1 MLPPTTSPATQR
13 MQEKVVLVS
22 GAGSSGGEF
31 GIGKACAVL
40 YARHGAK
47 VLAVDINIDAARDTA
62 ELIRSE
68 GGHCEPCQT
77 DVSNERQVQTMIT
90 TCIEHYGR
98 LDVLHNNVGILSS
111 GGPTEVALE
120 DWNRCMSI
128 NLTSMFLTC
137 KYSLPHMLEQGA
149 GAIINISSITG
160 QRWIGVPHTAYATS
174 KGAILSFTRNMA
186 LEYASRG
193 IRANCVVPGLLNTP
207 MIREPLKNQ
216 SPEVA
221 EQILANRNDAVPTGA
236 MGSPWDV
243 AWASI
248 FLASDEARYITG
260 TELVVDGGLI
270 QSAMQTPA
278 LSV

>member
-1 MLPPTTSPATQR
+1 MLPPTTSPTTQR
-13 MQEKVVLVS
+13 MQDKVVLVS
-22 GAGSSGGEF
+22 GAGSSGDGF

-47 VLAVDINIDAARDTA
+47 ILAVDINFDAARDTA

-68 GGHCEPCQT
+68 GGYCEPCQT
-77 DVSNERQVQTMIT
+77 DVSNEHQVQTMIT

-98 LDVLHNNVGILSS
+98 IDVLHNNVGILSR
-111 GGPTEVALE
+111 GGPVEVALE

-137 KYSLPHMLEQGA
+137 KYSLPQMLEQGA
-149 GAIINISSITG
+149 GAIINISSIAG
-160 QRWIGVPHTAYATS
+160 QRWLGVPHTAYATS
-174 KGAILSFTRNMA
+174 KGAILSFTRNLA
-186 LEYASRG
+186 LEYANKG
-193 IRANCVVPGLLNTP
+193 IRANCVVPGLLDTP

-216 SPEVA
+216 SPEAA
-221 EQILANRNDAVPTGA
+221 EQILATRNDAVPTGA

-243 AWASI
+243 AWASL

-260 TELVVDGGLI
+260 TELVVDGGLV
-270 QSAMQTPA
+270 QSAMRAPA
-278 LSV
+278 LGG